1 MKILVD
7 PLFFPFFFLFFDF
20 ISSLRYPSHNSSS
33 SVSPQ
38 ISNNHR
44 VPYSCPFENPFNCI
58 RALSISIELL
68 PMLIRDTDISTGIWI
83 HRGHRLSLL
92 SDGFIVHGPT
102 PHYSSLHQ
110 RYSNGIKKADLE
122 STVRT
127 FFFFFFSFFFYS
139 RTNGCDG
146 RRLARARIPAPPDGL
161 FRIVSRMNP
170 VPYLFSLDSLPTFCT
185 HHPLHSRSIPP
196 SATSI
201 TLFLQSTHAAETPT
215 RARDRV
221 CSRVCAL
228 NTCTL
233 SCV

>member
-127 FFFFFFSFFFYS
+127 CFFFCFFLFFF
-139 RTNGCDG
+139 
-146 RRLARARIPAPPDGL
+146 
-161 FRIVSRMNP
+161 
-170 VPYLFSLDSLPTFCT
+170 
-185 HHPLHSRSIPP
+185 
-196 SATSI
+196 
-201 TLFLQSTHAAETPT
+201 
-215 RARDRV
+215 
-221 CSRVCAL
+221 
-228 NTCTL
+228 
-233 SCV
+233 